1 MSIFLK
7 MIYRINAVPTKIP
20 ANVSLFED
28 IEKVILKFMN
38 MEGYRI
44 FKMSFKKENKVE
56 VLTISVLSR
65 LTVKL

>member
-1 MSIFLK
+1 
-7 MIYRINAVPTKIP
+7 
-20 ANVSLFED
+20 
-28 IEKVILKFMN
+28 

-44 FKMSFKKENKVE
+44 FKISFKKENKVE